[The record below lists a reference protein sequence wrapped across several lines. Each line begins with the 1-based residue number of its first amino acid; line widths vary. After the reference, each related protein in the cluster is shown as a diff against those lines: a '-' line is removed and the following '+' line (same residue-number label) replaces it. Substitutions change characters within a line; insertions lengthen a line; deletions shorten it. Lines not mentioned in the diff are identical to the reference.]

1 MKNSIQSKILI
12 SFSVIIYIGLSALLV
27 VSYKLTEQ
35 NNNNIIYSDMVEA
48 KKNMDQYLKQ
58 YFLINNIDLNE
69 ASLITNA
76 DDISKRLSSSLEENV
91 YIYNLY
97 GNKISNNVEQN
108 SIENKNADL
117 INAMKGQIS
126 YATTVY
132 GNKAKV
138 SLSYPIE
145 VNLNYIGILRY
156 TKDYT
161 QMFDNSKRF
170 RNVINIFAIV
180 IFCLVFIAASILS
193 TQITKPIKRLE
204 EISEQV
210 ATGNFDINIE
220 VNSDDEIGD
229 LAKRFE
235 LMVKKIK
242 EQIEII
248 QEDRDMLKESEDQNK
263 IFFDNVT
270 HELKTPITIIMGYA
284 QAIQENDI
292 TDRKLL
298 DKSISYIFNESKR
311 LNNMVVELLKL
322 SRTSS
327 RNFSY
332 SFENVDISE
341 LIRMTSDEMNIKGK
355 KYNIDICCNVN
366 DNLYLNCDRDRLK
379 EVIINLIDNSIKYG
393 NVNSKIEVSA
403 YKEHNT
409 IFIKVK
415 DEGEGISE
423 ENIEKLFE
431 PFYRVS
437 KKASRELGS
446 MGLGL
451 TIVKSIVE
459 KHGGSIEIKS
469 KIDEGTEVII
479 RFEENCLC

>member
-12 SFSVIIYIGLSALLV
+12 SFSIIIYIGLSALLV

-35 NNNNIIYSDMVEA
+35 NNNNIIYSDMVGA

-58 YFLINNIDLNE
+58 YFLINNIVLNE

-76 DDISKRLSSSLEENV
+76 DDISRQLSSSFEDNV
-91 YIYNLY
+91 DIYNLS
-97 GNKISNNVEQN
+97 GNKISHNLEQN
-108 SIENKNADL
+108 TTEDKKEDL
-117 INAMKGQIS
+117 ANAMKGKIS
-126 YATTVY
+126 YATTFY
-132 GNKAKV
+132 GNKTKI

-145 VNLNYIGILRY
+145 VNSNYIGILRY

-161 QMFDNSKRF
+161 QLFNSSKRF
-170 RNVINIFAIV
+170 RDVISIFAIV
-180 IFCLVFIAASILS
+180 IFSLVFIVASILS
-193 TQITKPIKRLE
+193 RQITKPIKRLE
-204 EISEQV
+204 ETSEEV
-210 ATGNFDINIE
+210 ASGNFDISID

-235 LMVKKIK
+235 MMIKKIK
-242 EQIEII
+242 EQIKII
-248 QEDRDMLKESEDQNK
+248 EEDRDMLKESEAQNK

-270 HELKTPITIIMGYA
+270 HELKTPITVIMGYA

-292 TDRKLL
+292 TDKKLFN
-298 DKSISYIFNESKR
+298 KSISYIFNESKR
-311 LNNMVVELLKL
+311 LNNMVVDLLELSK
-322 SRTSS
+322 TSS
-327 RNFSY
+327 MNFSY
-332 SFENVDISE
+332 NFEKVDIGE
-341 LIRMTSDEMNIKGK
+341 LVRMTSDEMNIKGK
-355 KYNIDICCNVN
+355 KYNIDICCSTME
-366 DNLYLNCDRDRLK
+366 NLFLSGDRDRLK

-393 NVNSKIEVSA
+393 SVNSKIEVSV
-403 YKEHNT
+403 YKENNI

-423 ENIEKLFE
+423 ESIEKLFD

-446 MGLGL
+446 AGLGL
-451 TIVKSIVE
+451 TIVKNIVE

-469 KIDEGTEVII
+469 KINEGTEVII
-479 RFEENCLC
+479 GFEENYLC